1 MIINETKNASQTI
14 ITLNGMLDSTSAPQ
28 FQEIVDRLLKNETID
43 VVIDMTDLT
52 YTSSQ
57 GLRIILT
64 LIKAVI
70 ARNGKLIFRNIRPAV
85 REVFDMAGISQAMNI
100 E

>member
-28 FQEIVDRLLKNETID
+28 FQEIVDHLLKNETID

>member
-70 ARNGKLIFRNIRPAV
+70 ARNGKLSFRNIRPAV